1 MKLGVVALVVLAL
14 VAVAVGGL
22 AIQAA
27 QDAGNVEL
35 QAARAELARQ
45 EAAQA
50 AARTWQAQQEAELA
64 VQVAAERAKN
74 ARALDGAWAGLGLVV
89 ALGLGGAGVILAVG
103 LALAAVDAARL
114 RARLVR
120 PVGDMGNGV

>member
-89 ALGLGGAGVILAVG
+89 ALGLGGAKS
-103 LALAAVDAARL
+103 R
-114 RARLVR
+114 R
-120 PVGDMGNGV
+120 